1 MICEHWTLNTEHSCL
16 LSPVSCLLSHSW
28 RLVSVGEGRG
38 YASLPHT
45 THSAQ
50 LDRRLGSLFS
60 RLPDNP
66 DMRLFSWQVADC
78 CFHHGPRVTATD
90 SWTMGPAATKQ
101 NSRPEENWGDYCPT
115 LSYTCFWKILKYCVA
130 RKNLFFNFLFLKVWE
145 PGEVRYL
152 LEIWIDQLNHLPG
165 LNRCWFFLAFL
176 VVLRPPWLITW
187 PPGVPANSSVRLQ
200 TEFQCSMQEFSW
212 LNFVSQT
219 YLCCVGEIYWR
230 EREECGQ
237 DLQWNVLISSHW
249 SRASRRAE

>member
-1 MICEHWTLNTEHSCL
+1 MICKHWTLNT
-16 LSPVSCLLSHSW
+16 PVSCHTRGVLWVLVRVEGTPHSLTPLTAHSW
-28 RLVSVGEGRG
+28 IEGWEAYFPGCLIILIWDCFPDKLLIVVSITAPVWQLLTAGQWAPQQPNKTHVQRKIEG
-38 YASLPHT
+38 T
-45 THSAQ
+45 TVLH
-50 LDRRLGSLFS
+50 
-60 RLPDNP
+60 
-66 DMRLFSWQVADC
+66 
-78 CFHHGPRVTATD
+78 
-90 SWTMGPAATKQ
+90 
-101 NSRPEENWGDYCPT
+101 CPT
-115 LSYTCFWKILKYCVA
+115 RSYTGFWKILKYCVA

-219 YLCCVGEIYWR
+219 NLCCVGEIYWR

>member
-1 MICEHWTLNTEHSCL
+1 MSWSWANSGVGVCEIWSVNTEHSCL

-115 LSYTCFWKILKYCVA
+115 LSYTGLHWLLKNIKILCGSEKS
-130 RKNLFFNFLFLKVWE
+130 FLQFSFLESV
-145 PGEVRYL
+145 GTRRG
-152 LEIWIDQLNHLPG
+152 Q
-165 LNRCWFFLAFL
+165 
-176 VVLRPPWLITW
+176 
-187 PPGVPANSSVRLQ
+187 VPA
-200 TEFQCSMQEFSW
+200 
-212 LNFVSQT
+212 
-219 YLCCVGEIYWR
+219 
-230 EREECGQ
+230 
-237 DLQWNVLISSHW
+237 WNMNWPIEPFA
-249 SRASRRAE
+249 RFE